1 MTALEVKCPICGADV
16 GQPCVDKATGE
27 SKEAPCRIRQ
37 QAALGHP
44 TEGA

>member
-1 MTALEVKCPICGADV
+1 MTALEVKCPNCGAEP

-27 SKEAPCRIRQ
+27 QRDGPCRIRH

-44 TEGA
+44 TGEA